1 DAEGLTVAVR
11 AADGRFRALSPRA
24 NRFTLQRWL
33 AADADP
39 RLASDQ
45 TLIAGVLCDAVGCA
59 MVLPRGGRIAYAR
72 DPEALADDCREARI
86 VVTRF

>member
-1 DAEGLTVAVR
+1 PLRLIGIALAAAGLAIAPLRERPLIAVDAEGLTVAVR
-11 AADGRFRALSPRA
+11 AADGRYRALSPRA

-45 TLIAGVLCDAVGCA
+45 TLIA
-59 MVLPRGGRIAYAR
+59 
-72 DPEALADDCREARI
+72 
-86 VVTRF
+86 